1 MPGGYDRGERGGNA
15 PPHHPQRNHQP
26 RTKAGGEPSR
36 GNLKAGVA
44 NEKRAEDPAQV
55 LVAEAVLGA
64 DLQARDGNIC
74 AVEKRDGAK
83 NEKQECEEKSL
94 PGVAFCKHSVIAP
107 EDAGTEAATA
117 RNDTPQGGE
126 ESRSANV

>member
-1 MPGGYDRGERGGNA
+1 
-15 PPHHPQRNHQP
+15 
-26 RTKAGGEPSR
+26 
-36 GNLKAGVA
+36 LKTGIP
-44 NEKRAEDPAQV
+44 NKKRAEDPAQV

-64 DLQARDGNIC
+64 DLQPRDGNIC

-94 PGVAFCKHSVIAP
+94 PGVLFCKHSVIAP

-117 RNDTPQGGE
+117 RNDTPQDRE
-126 ESRSANV
+126 ASRSANVSFVEGLRVLLS